1 MFLACLEVLKG
12 VGKKTFLLG
21 QSKSELVS
29 TTTAAELEPR
39 VSHKA
44 DESFT
49 CCRWL
54 SKTSSDH
61 KIDETFKL
69 CQISGFMTEAS
80 IFRLSQLNVVVVAVA
95 AVVANYRFS
104 TNVITTNTRDF
115 FHFREQLH
123 DTIAIFFREKKRIVA
138 FAPFG
143 FFWVDFCLESFSCSA
158 EICAKR
164 EFNFV
169 ETRRWRWRWQGQS
182 DVLQFWLRP
191 DPDQEQRVTGS
202 HLEGQKKETVR
213 YRSRNGQRNIFVWE
227 VKCTK

>member
-44 DESFT
+44 NESFT

-80 IFRLSQLNVVVVAVA
+80 IFRLSQLNVVAVVA
-95 AVVANYRFS
+95 AVVVVGVGDWWK
-104 TNVITTNTRDF
+104 NVIR
-115 FHFREQLH
+115 
-123 DTIAIFFREKKRIVA
+123 
-138 FAPFG
+138 
-143 FFWVDFCLESFSCSA
+143 S
-158 EICAKR
+158 
-164 EFNFV
+164 
-169 ETRRWRWRWQGQS
+169 
-182 DVLQFWLRP
+182 
-191 DPDQEQRVTGS
+191 GS
-202 HLEGQKKETVR
+202 HSIEYFIRWLVVAVVAVIDVVVVVDWQTKCNLPLDANNNILSELIILPRSSPPSNRTVE
-213 YRSRNGQRNIFVWE
+213 RSV
-227 VKCTK
+227 